1 MISLPNSPIS
11 GPDMVGRSIRI
22 VRLHWRPMLLF
33 FGVQS
38 FVYEWAYYFGSW
50 FTANPKVPDAA
61 RLVSLVSITL
71 LFLGARYDLL
81 IRTYA
86 LFLSIYEGTDL
97 FGEALLQARRKWL
110 AILIAGLPTIL
121 MELTLLCLTILSFWL
136 TNTTPAHTYP
146 GNLQVI
152 GTLVLLCIILL
163 GTFPMGCI
171 GLLNLTYM
179 ATFAAEKLS
188 LGKGL
193 ARFSQLLF
201 HSLAYTA
208 LAVSLQTIVV
218 NLILVP
224 PDLLSC
230 VRELSKLFEG
240 LAREIVTGVLIT
252 GECCV
257 IAPLLALVLAAC
269 AVAAATMHS
278 QLAMRFE
285 GADVLRRLSKL
296 RTE

>member
-1 MISLPNSPIS
+1 MISLPKSPIS

-22 VRLHWRPMLLF
+22 VRLNWRPMLLF
-33 FGVQS
+33 FGMQS

-50 FTANPKVPDAA
+50 FSANTKVPDAA
-61 RLVSLVSITL
+61 RLVSLVSITF

-86 LFLSIYEGTDL
+86 LYLSIYEGKDL
-97 FGEALLQARRKWL
+97 FGEALSQARRKWL
-110 AILIAGLPTIL
+110 AILIAGLPTFL
-121 MELTLLCLTILSFWL
+121 MEFTLLCLTVLSFWL
-136 TNTTPAHTYP
+136 TNTMPASVNP
-146 GNLQVI
+146 GNLHVI
-152 GTLVLLCIILL
+152 GTLFLLCIILI
-163 GTFPMGCI
+163 GSFPMGCI

-193 ARFSQLLF
+193 VRFSQLLF
-201 HSLAYTA
+201 HSLAYAA

-218 NLILVP
+218 NLLLIP
-224 PDLLSC
+224 PDLLTC
-230 VRELSKLFEG
+230 LREISKLFDG
-240 LAREIVTGVLIT
+240 LAKEIITGVTIT
-252 GECCV
+252 VECCV

-269 AVAAATMHS
+269 AVASATMYS

-285 GADVLRRLSKL
+285 GADVLRQLSKL